1 MTVANPNANANLL
14 MLSGDTQLATGKRGV
29 FFGVLEILSRHFARI
44 DVIAPR
50 PDGPVTTRELF
61 GNVFLHPG
69 TGSRAA
75 QLSHLMATGRALHR
89 EHRYAIATSHDYG
102 FFYNGMAAY
111 RLKREF
117 GLPYLSEIHHVP
129 GHPLA
134 ASWRERLDKA
144 MARVYVPF
152 AARHAEAI
160 RVVNRVEMPK
170 LLASWGIKAEKVR
183 VIPSLYLDHEVFRP
197 RAVAKKHDLI
207 AVGRLVANKRFDLVI
222 DALARLKAMGRAVS
236 LLLVGS
242 GPLEGELLARAQ
254 RLGVR
259 EWIRHERFLATQD
272 DLARAYAESKLLVCA
287 STSEGGPRV
296 TCEAMAC
303 ETPVVTTPVGLMAE
317 LIDDGGNGLL
327 FRWNVDELASSIA
340 ALLDD
345 DAKRVAMGKRA
356 RESVLPFER
365 ESMIGGYANALL
377 ELAARARR

>member
-1 MTVANPNANANLL
+1 MTAPTPDNDANLL
-14 MLSGDTQLATGKRGV
+14 MLSGDTQLATGKHGV
-29 FFGVLEILSRHFARI
+29 FFGVLEVLSRSFARI
-44 DVIAPR
+44 DVIAPK
-50 PDGPVTTRELF
+50 PEGPVTTRELF

-69 TGSRAA
+69 AGSRAG
-75 QLSHLMATGRALHR
+75 QLSHLLTTARALHR
-89 EHRYAIATSHDYG
+89 DRRYAIATSHDYG
-102 FFYNGMAAY
+102 FFYNGIAAY

-117 GLPYLSEIHHVP
+117 GLPYVSEIHHVP

-170 LLASWGIKAEKVR
+170 LLRSWGIPADRIR
-183 VIPSLYLDHEVFRP
+183 VIPSLYLDHQVFRP
-197 RAVAKKHDLI
+197 QAVAKKYDLV

-222 DALARLKAMGRAVS
+222 DALARLKSMGRAVS

-242 GPLEGELLARAQ
+242 GPLEEELLSRAQ
-254 RLGVR
+254 RRGVR
-259 EWIRHERFLATQD
+259 EWIRHERFLATPS
-272 DLARAYAESKLLVCA
+272 DLARAYAESKMLVCA

-303 ETPVVTTPVGLMAE
+303 ETPVVSTPVGLMAE
-317 LIDDGGNGLL
+317 LIEDGANGLL

-345 DAKRVAMGKRA
+345 DAKREDMGRRA
-356 RESVLPFER
+356 RSAVLPFER
-365 ESMIGGYANALL
+365 EAMIAGYAKALL
-377 ELAARARR
+377 ELAAGARR